1 MSKGESGDEFELKRV
16 DEQAESASGAEQ
28 PSAGEPEMSFEPIAE
43 SQAQSAGISGEQPAE
58 ISFKDAEAVAPL
70 GQGAQTP
77 SDAEIEQLV
86 KTGEPEQPAAELSG
100 AAEQMTAEA
109 EAAGAEQEQAVA
121 EGEAELEPVKLEEQ
135 AVEEEKKEEE
145 EEEEKEARPSIFAR
159 MAEASPYTVLLG
171 AALVAL
177 LVGVIFLLLELKVYD
192 FDIRAKK
199 ARQGAMDRPAAVSY
213 QSRIV

>member
-1 MSKGESGDEFELKRV
+1 VSKGEFGDEFELKGV

-28 PSAGEPEMSFEPIAE
+28 PSAGEPEMTFEPIAE
-43 SQAQSAGISGEQPAE
+43 PEAQPTGISWE
-58 ISFKDAEAVAPL
+58 DAEVASPL
-70 GQGAQTP
+70 GQGAET
-77 SDAEIEQLV
+77 SSGAEISAEQFV
-86 KTGEPEQPAAELSG
+86 SASEPEEPAAELSG
-100 AAEQMTAEA
+100 AAEPMTAEP

-121 EGEAELEPVKLEEQ
+121 EGEVELEPVKLEQQ
-135 AVEEEKKEEE
+135 AVEQQKKEEKEE

-171 AALVAL
+171 AAFVAL
-177 LVGVIFLLLELKVYD
+177 VVGVVFLLLELKTYD

-199 ARQGAMDRPAAVSY
+199 ARQGVMDRPAAVSSY

>member
-43 SQAQSAGISGEQPAE
+43 SQAQSAGISGEQSAE

-121 EGEAELEPVKLEEQ
+121 EGEAELEPVKLKQQ
-135 AVEEEKKEEE
+135 AVEEEKKEE

>member
-1 MSKGESGDEFELKRV
+1 VSKGESGDEFELKRV

-58 ISFKDAEAVAPL
+58 ISFEDAEAVAPL

-121 EGEAELEPVKLEEQ
+121 EGEAELEPVKLKQQ
-135 AVEEEKKEEE
+135 AVEEEKKEE

>member
-121 EGEAELEPVKLEEQ
+121 EGEAELEPVKLKQQ
-135 AVEEEKKEEE
+135 AVEEEKKEE